1 MPELL
6 TCRET
11 PKSVAGRWPASN
23 RNGGRI
29 HFGMVADIKS
39 ERWPASRRNTWP
51 TSIGIRSAL
60 GDQGQGHESWLTFG
74 IKTPAWT
81 ISPIR
86 SFYPKCSFLAAGF
99 LA

>member
-51 TSIGIRSAL
+51 TSIGIRIKRQELACELKQGAEIEGVAL
-60 GDQGQGHESWLTFG
+60 SDPE
-74 IKTPAWT
+74 
-81 ISPIR
+81 PILSVR
-86 SFYPKCSFLAAGF
+86 TR
-99 LA
+99 